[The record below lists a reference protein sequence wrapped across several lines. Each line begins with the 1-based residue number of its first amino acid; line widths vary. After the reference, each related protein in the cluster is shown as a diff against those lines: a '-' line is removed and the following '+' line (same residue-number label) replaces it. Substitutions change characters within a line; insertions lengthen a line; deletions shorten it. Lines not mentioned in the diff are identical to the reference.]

1 MRKLSLFVAAFASFA
16 LYGTAVADPV
26 DNPGPFNL
34 HFDSGSLVLGTLAP
48 FTITSLDVSGQ
59 ILDTTGAI
67 DIPQGSIVL
76 PDAVI
81 PAPVIGDVTVH
92 FLPLQDATGSLNAL
106 TGDMNTTLSM
116 RVQLINPF
124 LPAACGITPDP
135 LALTSGT
142 DGGLMGI
149 PYSPDTQDVTLVNN
163 SFGVPRSDGCG
174 GIFGPLIDSQ
184 IGLPSPPGA
193 NSLDQLHGTFDTQFT
208 GS

>member
-1 MRKLSLFVAAFASFA
+1 MRKLCLFAAAFASFA
-16 LYGTAVADPV
+16 LYGAAAADPV

-34 HFDSGSLVLGTLAP
+34 HFDSGSLVIGALAP

-59 ILDTTGAI
+59 ILDTSGAI
-67 DIPQGSIVL
+67 NIPQDSIIL

-81 PAPVIGDVTVH
+81 PAPIIGDVTVH
-92 FLPLQDATGSLNAL
+92 FNAIQDATGSLNAL
-106 TGDMNTTLSM
+106 TGDMTTTIAL
-116 RVQLINPF
+116 RVGLENPF
-124 LPAACGITPDP
+124 LPGGCGITPDP
-135 LALTSGT
+135 LVLTSGT

-174 GIFGPLIDSQ
+174 LFAGAIDSAV
-184 IGLPSPPGA
+184 GLPSPSGA